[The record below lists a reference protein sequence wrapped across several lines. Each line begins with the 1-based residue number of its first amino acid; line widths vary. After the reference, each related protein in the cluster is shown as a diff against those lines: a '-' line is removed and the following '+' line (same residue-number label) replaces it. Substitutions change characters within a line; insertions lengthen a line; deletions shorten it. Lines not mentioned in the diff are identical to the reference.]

1 MPGVTYRFF
10 TLTERI
16 HTPKTL
22 ELSEATLAVDA
33 AAAKLCAGLTEE
45 QLSWQPRPGRWSIA
59 QNLAHLR
66 ATTEVFLPAVDSA
79 LEASRKLTLHSD
91 GPFALNLLGRIM
103 VWRMDSRPI
112 IKMQAP
118 KPIRPRLLSSPAL
131 ELEHFLISQATIRQR
146 IADANGLDLTALRFP
161 SPVASYFRVNLLEFF
176 SAFNAHS
183 RRHLWQANNVRRA
196 LKRIED
202 SYFPAE
208 ARSNVKAVGSEADMQ
223 TPTRR

>member
-10 TLTERI
+10 TFTERI
-16 HTPKTL
+16 HTPKSV

-33 AAAKLCAGLTEE
+33 EAVKLCAELSEE
-45 QLSWQPRPGRWSIA
+45 QLSWQPRLGNWSIA

-66 ATTEVFLPAVDSA
+66 TTTEVFLPAVDSA
-79 LEASRKLTLHSD
+79 LEASRKRTLHSD
-91 GPFALNLLGRIM
+91 GPFTLNLYGRVM

-118 KPIRPRLLSSPAL
+118 RPIRPRLLGSPAL
-131 ELEHFLISQATIRQR
+131 ELEHFLISQAAIRRR
-146 IADANGLDLTALRFP
+146 IAEAHGLDLTALRFP

-183 RRHLWQANNVRRA
+183 RRHLWQANKVRRA
-196 LKRIED
+196 LP
-202 SYFPAE
+202 S
-208 ARSNVKAVGSEADMQ
+208 SNLQNHA
-223 TPTRR
+223 

>member
-1 MPGVTYRFF
+1 MPGLTYRFF
-10 TLTERI
+10 TFTERG

-45 QLSWQPRPGRWSIA
+45 QLSWQPRPRRWSIA

-66 ATTEVFLPAVDSA
+66 ATTEIFLPVVDSA

-91 GPFALNLLGRIM
+91 GPFTLNLLGRVM

-118 KPIRPRLLSSPAL
+118 MPVRPRLLGSPAL
-131 ELEHFLISQATIRQR
+131 ELEHFLTSQAAIRQR
-146 IADANGLDLTALRFP
+146 IADADGLDLTALRFP

-196 LKRIED
+196 LHRIED
-202 SYFPAE
+202 SHFRAE
-208 ARSNVKAVGSEADMQ
+208 ARSHAKAVGSETGMR
-223 TPTRR
+223 TSTRQ

>member
-10 TLTERI
+10 TFTERI
-16 HTPKTL
+16 HTPKTV
-22 ELSEATLAVDA
+22 ELTEATLVVDA
-33 AAAKLCAGLTEE
+33 EAATLCAGLSEE
-45 QLSWQPRPGRWSIA
+45 QLSWRPRPGSWSIV

-66 ATTEVFLPAVDSA
+66 TTTEVFLPAVDYA
-79 LEASRKLTLHSD
+79 LEKSRKLRLHSD
-91 GPFALNLLGRIM
+91 GPFTLNLFGRVM

-118 KPIRPRLLSSPAL
+118 RPIRPRLLGSPAL
-131 ELEHFLISQATIRQR
+131 ELEHFLISQAAIRRR
-146 IADANGLDLTALRFP
+146 IAEADGLDLTALRFP

-196 LKRIED
+196 LPSSTYQNHD
-202 SYFPAE
+202 
-208 ARSNVKAVGSEADMQ
+208 
-223 TPTRR
+223 